1 MSSSARMR
9 GSVPDAPAWTRHPAV
24 QVAVIVVFIV
34 AITFV
39 LAPPR
44 GTPRTLVT
52 EADVNQVAA
61 TDITATHVFDF
72 EHSDPAEIERIRAQ
86 ARSTVMPVWDH
97 DVLIGTA
104 VEAAMRERFTE
115 LRAAL
120 HAAATDRINELPT
133 ETDVLDAMREE
144 LLAEWEGSGEAPE
157 PEPPN
162 FDEIDTREDWA
173 GERRLEIL
181 DAEARIAISD
191 AIGGLTPLLDEPMD
205 PVVTRALAAA
215 GWDIRT
221 EEAIA
226 TLLQEVFERHIV
238 ESRRAIESIGS
249 EGIQVRTLREDGTDT
264 RLVRNT
270 RDFLPVTEV
279 DDRIFASSVRLR
291 DIDDRDLLHAVSRVA
306 SALAVVN
313 TRFNADE
320 TEARRRAEANAA
332 EEDHRASQRLK
343 YRPGERIVAAGQVI
357 TAEHIEILDV
367 MRETAPPASS
377 RARSLFG
384 IGALVVLLVFPL
396 ALFAQANLRRFSFVT
411 RDLVLM
417 GSVLLVHLLMTRAG
431 VVMGHALADDA
442 SNLPASAL
450 HVLVPFAA
458 GAMLVRALTRAENA
472 LVYALAYG
480 LLAGVAFEFDLTFG
494 AYALVSG
501 VVGATAVGSARS
513 RSEILRAGAIVG
525 AVMAALAVALAFARD
540 DVTIEAVLMTAGLAA
555 ASGATSAL
563 VVYALLP
570 VFEAAF
576 RYTTAIRLMELAN
589 LNHPALRELILKA
602 PGTYH
607 HSMMV
612 GQLVEAGCEA
622 IGADA
627 LLGRAGAY
635 FHDIGKMKN
644 PKYFAENQSGKNP
657 HDKLKPSM
665 SALIIRSHVKDGV
678 DMARDHKLPI
688 EIIDFI
694 REHHGT
700 SLIYYFY
707 RRACEEL
714 GDDVVREEEYRYPG
728 PKPQSRETAICLLAD
743 GIEAASRSLPDPSPS
758 HLKGLVKSMINKAFT
773 DGQLDE
779 CELTLKDLNIIA
791 NAFYKRLL
799 AFYHQRPEYPEARR
813 TQRTAA
819 VPPAEGTDP
828 KVVPPPT
835 ADAGEPSEAKS
846 SPPVDDEA
854 DERIATP
861 PTTDAA
867 PSASDDAEGR
877 MGDEI
882 SGLYL
887 GDDPSRPT

>member
-1 MSSSARMR
+1 MTISARMR
-9 GSVPDAPAWTRHPAV
+9 GAMPDAPTWTRHPAV
-24 QVAVIVVFIV
+24 QVAVIMVFVV

-44 GTPRTLVT
+44 GMPRTLVT

-61 TDITATHVFDF
+61 TDITATHVFEF
-72 EHSDPAEIERIRAQ
+72 EHADAAEIETIRAT
-86 ARSTVMPVWDH
+86 ARATVMPVWDH
-97 DVLIGTA
+97 DVQIGEA
-104 VEAAMRERFTE
+104 IEAAMRERFTE
-115 LRAAL
+115 LRAAM
-120 HAAATDRINELPT
+120 HAAATDRINALPT
-133 ETDVLDAMREE
+133 ESDVLDALR
-144 LLAEWEGSGEAPE
+144 AEAAAEFEGSGEMPE
-157 PEPPN
+157 PEPPD
-162 FDEIDTREDWA
+162 FDTIDTREDWA

-181 DAEARIAISD
+181 TPEDRQAITNDA
-191 AIGGLTPLLDEPMD
+191 GGLAPLFDEPID
-205 PVVTRALAAA
+205 PLITSTLAEA
-215 GWDIRT
+215 GWDIRA

-226 TLLQEVFERHIV
+226 TLLHEMFERHIV
-238 ESRRAIESIGS
+238 ESRRAIEGIGS
-249 EGIQVRTLREDGTDT
+249 EGIQVRTLRETGTDT

-270 RDFLPVTEV
+270 RDFLPVSEV

-291 DIDDRDLLHAVSRVA
+291 EIEDRDLLDAVSRLA
-306 SALAVVN
+306 SALTVVN
-313 TRFNADE
+313 THFNADE
-320 TEARRRAEANAA
+320 TEARRRAEANRA
-332 EEDHRASQRLK
+332 EQEHRASQRLK
-343 YRPGERIVAAGQVI
+343 YRPGERIVGAGQVI
-357 TAEHIEILDV
+357 TPEHIEILRV
-367 MRETAPPASS
+367 MQDSAPPQAS
-377 RARSLFG
+377 RARTMFG

-396 ALFAQANLRRFSFVT
+396 ALFAQVNLRRFSFVT
-411 RDLVLM
+411 RDLLLM
-417 GSVLLVHLLMTRAG
+417 ASVLLVHLLMTRAG
-431 VVMGHALADDA
+431 VVMGHALADES

-472 LVYALAYG
+472 MVYAVAYG
-480 LLAGVAFEFDLTFG
+480 LLAGIAFEFDLTFG
-494 AYALVSG
+494 AYALISG
-501 VVGATAVGSARS
+501 MVGATAVGSARS
-513 RSEILRAGAIVG
+513 RSEILRAGAVVG

-540 DVTIEAVLMTAGLAA
+540 DVTLDAVLMTGALAA

-678 DMARDHKLPI
+678 DMAREHKLPV

-758 HLKGLVKSMINKAFT
+758 HLKGLVKNMINKAFT

-799 AFYHQRPEYPEARR
+799 AFYHQRPEYPDARKTQRNQAVPQASPDEDARR
-813 TQRTAA
+813 TAAHATAS
-819 VPPAEGTDP
+819 
-828 KVVPPPT
+828 PPPT
-835 ADAGEPSEAKS
+835 AHGDEPPETS
-846 SPPVDDEA
+846 A
-854 DERIATP
+854 DEQGPDAT
-861 PTTDAA
+861 DEG
-867 PSASDDAEGR
+867 ASESPRAEGH

-887 GDDPSRPT
+887 GDDDPAR